1 MSAPRDEFYV
11 ELSPGGRLTDDQ
23 AERWE
28 RPIIVVLVA
37 MVLLIPLLV
46 VPQLSSIYELP
57 KAVTLW
63 IFGAVLL
70 FLVVGKYLSRRN
82 ALSGGYGSSDRYLEW
97 SVVGGLLVLATLSTA
112 LSIEPTTSFFGRY
125 GRYDGLLTLAV
136 GAVTYLAAM
145 QVDWTSLRLQILSW
159 SLASSALIAAVYGLA
174 QTLGFEFISQQIT
187 FTAGRSAGTFGN
199 PSLFVGFLVFSLPVA
214 ASLAVSHWRRQ
225 RSLSVFAIAMT
236 AVIASALLMTLA
248 RGGWF
253 GAAVGITI
261 WAWMGRRHL
270 AERRSLA
277 VTLVAV
283 IVGTGIAWTAI
294 TAVWDQP
301 QLNVAARAAETA
313 SLADGSVGI
322 RIETWKAAISAVA
335 DRPILGWGPDTYGLV
350 SPGYETQR
358 FIDLAGPVIEDN
370 SHSILVQTALSSGIP
385 AALLLLF
392 MVILLVRR
400 GISGTIG
407 RTAREAGQ
415 SREVREI
422 LGEMLE
428 TGEGVL
434 GEAEESGGL
443 RVNVDES
450 VNTHRSDTEIESREI
465 AIAAFTAAGAGYF
478 ITVLTTVN
486 PVGSGFLLWL
496 SFGMIGALVADK
508 VATRFRL
515 PLVVRL
521 PSAIRQGLLI
531 LIGLIPLV
539 ILVVGVLFL
548 AADRNYEQGSQL
560 EGLTFLQQARAKY
573 DDAAGLNPWEQRY
586 QRSSGRT
593 VVITGLQIG
602 DRTRMLEAADVFTDL
617 RARSPLDINNHMF
630 LGQAYLAMAR
640 TFTNTAD
647 ARLAAD
653 AFQGAINVRPRSFEA
668 YSFLAAALFHQGDY
682 EASRE
687 AAEAT
692 LAIKDDG
699 QAHYYL
705 GRLYLQDGNSEAAG
719 REFRRAVKLDPTL
732 SEARQAVDDLPE

>member
-11 ELSPGGRLTDDQ
+11 ELSPGGRLTDDR

-28 RPIIVVLVA
+28 RPIVAVLVA
-37 MVLLIPLLV
+37 MVLLIPLLI
-46 VPQLSSIYELP
+46 VPSLSSMYELP
-57 KAVTLW
+57 KAVALW
-63 IFGAVLL
+63 ILGAVLL

-136 GAVTYLAAM
+136 GAATYLAAM
-145 QVDWTSLRLQILSW
+145 QVDWTPIRLRILSW
-159 SLASSALIAAVYGLA
+159 SLVSSAVVAAIYGLA

-214 ASLAVSHWRRQ
+214 ASLAVSYWRRQ
-225 RSLSVFAIAMT
+225 RPLSVLAIVMT

-248 RGGWF
+248 RGGWL
-253 GAAVGITI
+253 GAVVGIAM

-270 AERRSLA
+270 AERKTLA
-277 VTLVAV
+277 ITLVAV
-283 IVGTGIAWTAI
+283 IIGTGIAWTAI

-313 SLADGSVGI
+313 SLAEGSVGI
-322 RIETWKAAISAVA
+322 RIETWKAAVSAVA

-358 FIDLAGPVIEDN
+358 FVDLAGPVIEDN
-370 SHSILVQTALSSGIP
+370 SHSILLQTALSSGIP

-392 MVILLVRR
+392 MVVLLIRR
-400 GISGTIG
+400 GVSGTIG
-407 RTAREAGQ
+407 RIAREAGQ
-415 SREVREI
+415 PREVREI
-422 LGEMLE
+422 LGAMLE
-428 TGEGVL
+428 TRDGVL
-434 GEAEESGGL
+434 GETEESGRL
-443 RVNVDES
+443 RVKVDEAVS
-450 VNTHRSDTEIESREI
+450 KHRSDSEIESREI
-465 AIAAFTAAGAGYF
+465 AIAAFTAAGVGYF

-496 SFGMIGALVADK
+496 AFGMIGALVADK
-508 VATRFRL
+508 VATQFRL
-515 PLVVRL
+515 PLGVRL

-531 LIGLIPLV
+531 MIGLVPLA
-539 ILVVGVLFL
+539 ILVVGVMFL
-548 AADRNYEQGSQL
+548 VADRNYEQGSQL
-560 EGLTFLQQARAKY
+560 ESLTFLQQARAEY
-573 DDAAGLNPWEQRY
+573 DDAAALNPWEQRY
-586 QRSSGRT
+586 QRASGRT
-593 VVITGLQIG
+593 VIIAGLQIG
-602 DRTRMLEAADVFTDL
+602 DRARMLEAIEVFSAL

-630 LGQAYLAMAR
+630 LGQAYLAMAQ
-640 TFTNTAD
+640 TFTNPAD

-653 AFQGAINVRPRSFEA
+653 AFRGAINVRPRSFEA
-668 YSFLAAALFHQGDY
+668 YSFLAAALFFQGDY

-692 LAIKDDG
+692 LAIKEDG

-705 GRLYLQDGNSEAAG
+705 GRLYLQEGDSAAAG
-719 REFRRAVKLDPTL
+719 REFRKAVELDPSL
-732 SEARQAVDDLPE
+732 SEARQAVDDLPK